1 MFSVACKNIVLSFL
15 LVDFLFPESRTEYH
29 AEKKGKRNVRRTTE
43 KEIKVKLI
51 FQYSFWSTGYEF
63 LKW

>member
-29 AEKKGKRNVRRTTE
+29 AEKK
-43 KEIKVKLI
+43 KENETYEELQKKKL
-51 FQYSFWSTGYEF
+51 
-63 LKW
+63 K